1 MVVLVGSNELCV
13 CVCLS
18 VSMSADVDVFLCFIN
33 GSTVTAGSQFIR
45 STE

>member
-1 MVVLVGSNELCV
+1 MKCV
-13 CVCLS
+13 CVS
-18 VSMSADVDVFLCFIN
+18 VSMSMSMSSDVDVFLCLIN